1 MGNTAFKS
9 SKTIGFLLIVVVYIL
24 ALVVGIKSYD
34 LLYGY
39 NFLVRLFVA
48 DAIATVFVWLFSVL
62 FKNSSVYDPYWS
74 VAPMVMITAY
84 AFEQGAHA
92 ASISLLLLV
101 IWFWGLRLTGNWAF
115 TFKDLSTQDWRYDK
129 YKNQF
134 PSIWQLVNFFG
145 IHFMPTLVVFLAM
158 IPAFYLIGLNAQA
171 NVLTYLMTVLAI
183 FAVALQAVADRQ
195 SRRFRRA
202 NPGKVCA
209 IGLWKYMRHPNYLGE
224 IMLWWLVYF
233 MLITLDLTYWW
244 TFIGALA
251 NTLMFV
257 FISIPLMEKRQMV
270 QKPAY
275 RDYVNSTPMLLPISR
290 DNFGD

>member
-1 MGNTAFKS
+1 MNSSALKS
-9 SKTIGFLLIVVVYIL
+9 SKTIGFLVILPVYIL
-24 ALVVGIKSYD
+24 AVLVGIKSYD
-34 LLYGY
+34 LLFGY
-39 NFLVRLFVA
+39 DLIVRLFVA
-48 DAIATVFVWLFSVL
+48 DTVATIFVWLFSVL

-84 AFEQGAHA
+84 AFEQGAHVT
-92 ASISLLLLV
+92 SVSLLLLV

-115 TFKDLSTQDWRYDK
+115 TFKDLKTQDWRYDK

-158 IPAFYLIGLNAQA
+158 IPAFYLVRLNTQA
-171 NVLTYLMTVLAI
+171 NVFTYLTAILAML
-183 FAVALQAVADRQ
+183 AVAMQAVADRQ
-195 SRRFRRA
+195 SRRFRRT
-202 NPGKVCA
+202 NPGKVCT

-233 MLITLDLTYWW
+233 MLISLDITYWW

-257 FISIPLMEKRQMV
+257 FISIPLMEQRQMV

-275 RDYVNSTPMLLPISR
+275 RDYVNSTPKLLPISGR
-290 DNFGD
+290 IFGE